1 MATNAR
7 VRPTE
12 PSGIRSAALG
22 YQTRKSAQQ
31 SVARCNLR
39 NRTNRRSRQCVGLER
54 AVICTALLKAKRIA
68 RRTCAGFCPAVR
80 RQAHNLRPHPE
91 SSPYVRHSREF
102 ADDAAGPNRLDGGE
116 IFEALTV
123 EFFFFSFWPPPF
135 QTKSLK
141 GKNNSSKPP
150 ER

>member
-12 PSGIRSAALG
+12 SSGIRSAALG

-39 NRTNRRSRQCVGLER
+39 NRTNRRSRQCAGLER
-54 AVICTALLKAKRIA
+54 AVICTAPLKAKRIA

-80 RQAHNLRPHPE
+80 RQAHNFRPHPE

-116 IFEALTV
+116 IFEAVTV
-123 EFFFFSFWPPPF
+123 EFFFFLVSGLPPF
-135 QTKSLK
+135 KPLK
-141 GKNNSSKPP
+141 GKNNNSSKPP

>member
-1 MATNAR
+1 M
-7 VRPTE
+7 
-12 PSGIRSAALG
+12 
-22 YQTRKSAQQ
+22 
-31 SVARCNLR
+31 
-39 NRTNRRSRQCVGLER
+39 
-54 AVICTALLKAKRIA
+54 
-68 RRTCAGFCPAVR
+68 R

-91 SSPYVRHSREF
+91 SSPYVRHLREF
-102 ADDAAGPNRLDGGE
+102 ADDAAGPNRPDGGE

>member
-12 PSGIRSAALG
+12 SSGIRSAALG

-39 NRTNRRSRQCVGLER
+39 NRTNRRSRRCVGLER
-54 AVICTALLKAKRIA
+54 AVICTAPLKAKRIA

-116 IFEALTV
+116 IFEAVTV
-123 EFFFFSFWPPPF
+123 EFFFFSFWPPPILVF
-135 QTKSLK
+135 KR
-141 GKNNSSKPP
+141 KNNSSKPP
-150 ER
+150 AR

>member
-22 YQTRKSAQQ
+22 YQTRKSQQ

-54 AVICTALLKAKRIA
+54 SVICTAPLKAKRIA

-116 IFEALTV
+116 IFEAVTV

-135 QTKSLK
+135 QVFKRKEQQL
-141 GKNNSSKPP
+141 
-150 ER
+150 